1 MSRSRT
7 SSSSGTGSIL
17 DQRGSK
23 KPTQNNTSSH
33 RPRSTTSATDEAN
46 AGAHSLAEPPERG
59 ASKTQ
64 HDDAAAHRQ
73 ADHTTSPQARA
84 RLQKK
89 FKRLEPPARS
99 DASMPHAHMDQ
110 AEEDHGT
117 GAELHDTAKPART
130 PLHALGQS
138 KEAAKKSPRIARS
151 SSNARKAVWCG
162 NNKLDK
168 RLKVNGGH
176 MEVGSPHA
184 CFQRGV
190 GAGIHQDIPPGEED
204 EFVDKWLGQR
214 YEKLVE
220 QPIWYKSTPP
230 PHGMFRCT
238 LPQAMARGFAVG
250 SKKRAEILKRRG
262 HTTHGT

>member
-7 SSSSGTGSIL
+7 SSSSGTGSFL

-64 HDDAAAHRQ
+64 HDDRAASSHAALPAAHRQ

-84 RLQKK
+84 RLEKK
-89 FKRLEPPARS
+89 LKRLEPPARS
-99 DASMPHAHMDQ
+99 MSHAEMDQ
-110 AEEDHGT
+110 AEEH
-117 GAELHDTAKPART
+117 H
-130 PLHALGQS
+130 
-138 KEAAKKSPRIARS
+138 AKKSPRIARW

-162 NNKLDK
+162 KNKLDK
-168 RLKVNGGH
+168 RLRVNGGH

-230 PHGMFRCT
+230 PQGFFRCT